1 MSLSYFL
8 AKRFGANRSKNKTR
22 RRSSINI
29 ATFGITVGLA
39 VMIVAISV
47 VIGFK
52 QEVRAQIVGFGS
64 HVQIFSY
71 SGSSSFDRQPI
82 TIDSLTNLSIKEIPA
97 VSKIE
102 PIVTKPGII
111 KTDNNFKG
119 VVFKG
124 VNENYDWSFYKK
136 NLVEGSVLD
145 FTQAANQNNILIS
158 DKLAKQLNI
167 KLGDDIFAYFFQQQ
181 VRARKFRIV
190 GVYATTFSEFD
201 NLFVI
206 CNLSVI
212 QSLNQWDSTQ
222 ISSIEIMLSDF
233 ELLEQTANEIESIV
247 GNKFDDNRL
256 IYNTQSIK
264 ELYPQ
269 IFNWLEMLNLNAY
282 IILILMMAVA
292 GFNMISGL
300 LIIILEKT
308 QTIGILKALGMKN
321 REIRKVFVLN
331 AMFFVTRG
339 MFWGNLIGLLVVLL
353 QKYFRIIPLNP
364 EYYYTDFVPVA
375 INLWWIALLNV
386 AVFVLS
392 IAIMVLPSQIITQ
405 ISPAKSIKFE

>member
-1 MSLSYFL
+1 MSFSYFL

-22 RRSSINI
+22 KRSSINI
-29 ATFGITVGLA
+29 ATFGITVGLT

-52 QEVRAQIVGFGS
+52 REVRAQIVGFGS
-64 HVQIFSY
+64 HVQISSY

-82 TIDSLTNLSIKEIPA
+82 TIDSLTNLSLKGIPA

-145 FTQAANQNNILIS
+145 FTWAENRNNILIS

-167 KLGDDIFAYFFQQQ
+167 RLGDDIFAYFFQQQ
-181 VRARKFRIV
+181 VRARKFRIA

-212 QSLNQWDSTQ
+212 QSLNQWDSTR
-222 ISSIEIMLSDF
+222 ISSVEIMLSDF
-233 ELLEQTANEIESIV
+233 DLLEQTTGEIESIV

-269 IFNWLEMLNLNAY
+269 IFNWLEMLNINAY

-321 REIRKVFVLN
+321 RDIRKVFVLN
-331 AMFFVTRG
+331 ALFFVVRG
-339 MFWGNLIGLLVVLL
+339 MFWGNIIGLLAVLL

>member
-1 MSLSYFL
+1 MSFSYFL

-22 RRSSINI
+22 KRSSINI
-29 ATFGITVGLA
+29 ATFGITVGLT

-52 QEVRAQIVGFGS
+52 REVRAQIVGFGS
-64 HVQIFSY
+64 HVQISSY

-82 TIDSLTNLSIKEIPA
+82 TIDSLTNLSLKGIPA

-212 QSLNQWDSTQ
+212 QSLNQWDSTR
-222 ISSIEIMLSDF
+222 ISSVEIMLSDF
-233 ELLEQTANEIESIV
+233 DLLEQTTGEIESIV

-269 IFNWLEMLNLNAY
+269 IFNWLEMLNINAY

-321 REIRKVFVLN
+321 RDIRKVFVLN
-331 AMFFVTRG
+331 ALFFVARG
-339 MFWGNLIGLLVVLL
+339 MFWGNLIGLLAVLL

>member
-1 MSLSYFL
+1 MSFSYFL

-22 RRSSINI
+22 KRSSINI

-52 QEVRAQIVGFGS
+52 REVRAQIVGFGS
-64 HVQIFSY
+64 HIQISSY

-82 TIDSLTNLSIKEIPA
+82 TIDSLTNSSIKGIPA

-145 FTQAANQNNILIS
+145 FTRAENQNNILIS

-167 KLGDDIFAYFFQQQ
+167 RLGDDIFAYFFQQQ

-212 QSLNQWDSTQ
+212 QSLNQWDSTR
-222 ISSIEIMLSDF
+222 ISSVEIMLSDF
-233 ELLEQTANEIESIV
+233 DLLEQTTGEIESIV

-321 REIRKVFVLN
+321 RDIRKVFVLN
-331 AMFFVTRG
+331 ALFFVVRG
-339 MFWGNLIGLLVVLL
+339 MFWGNIIGLLAVLL

>member
-1 MSLSYFL
+1 MSFSYFL

-22 RRSSINI
+22 KRSSINI
-29 ATFGITVGLA
+29 ATFGITVGLT

-52 QEVRAQIVGFGS
+52 REVRAQIVGFGS
-64 HVQIFSY
+64 HVQISSY

-82 TIDSLTNLSIKEIPA
+82 TIDSLTNLSLKGIPA

-145 FTQAANQNNILIS
+145 FTRAENRNNILIS

-167 KLGDDIFAYFFQQQ
+167 RLGDDIFAYFFQQQ

-212 QSLNQWDSTQ
+212 QSLNQWDSTR
-222 ISSIEIMLSDF
+222 ISSVEIMLSDF
-233 ELLEQTANEIESIV
+233 DLLEQTTGEIESIV

-269 IFNWLEMLNLNAY
+269 IFNWLEMLNINAY

-321 REIRKVFVLN
+321 RDIRKVFVLN
-331 AMFFVTRG
+331 ALFFVVRG

>member
-1 MSLSYFL
+1 MSFSYFL

-22 RRSSINI
+22 KRSSINI
-29 ATFGITVGLA
+29 ATFGITVGLT

-52 QEVRAQIVGFGS
+52 REVRAQIVGFGS
-64 HVQIFSY
+64 HVQISSY

-82 TIDSLTNLSIKEIPA
+82 TIDSLTNSSIKGIPA

-145 FTQAANQNNILIS
+145 FTRAENRNNILIS

-167 KLGDDIFAYFFQQQ
+167 RLGDDIFAYFFQQQ

-212 QSLNQWDSTQ
+212 QSLNQWDSTR
-222 ISSIEIMLSDF
+222 ISSVEIMLSDF
-233 ELLEQTANEIESIV
+233 DLLEQTTGEIESIV

-269 IFNWLEMLNLNAY
+269 IFNWLEMLNINAY

-321 REIRKVFVLN
+321 RDIRKVFVLN
-331 AMFFVTRG
+331 ALFFVVRG

>member
-1 MSLSYFL
+1 MNFPYFL
-8 AKRFGANRSKNKTR
+8 AKRFSSNSYKNKTR
-22 RRSSINI
+22 KKSSVKI
-29 ATFGITVGLA
+29 ATFGIAVGLA
-39 VMIVAISV
+39 VMILAISV

-52 QEVRAQIVGFGS
+52 REVRAQVVGFGS
-64 HVQIFSY
+64 HIQIFSY

-82 TIDSLTNLSIKEIPA
+82 TIDSITMLSIKAIPA

-111 KTDNNFKG
+111 KTDDSFKG

-124 VNENYDWSFYKK
+124 VKEDYDWSFYKK
-136 NLVEGSVLD
+136 NLVEGSVSD
-145 FTQAANQNNILIS
+145 FVQNENRNNILIS

-167 KLGDDIFAYFFQQQ
+167 GLGDDIFAYFFQQQ
-181 VRARKFRIV
+181 VRARKFHIT

-201 NLFVI
+201 KLFVI
-206 CNLSVI
+206 CNSAVI
-212 QSLNQWDSTQ
+212 QELNQWDSTR
-222 ISSIEIMLSDF
+222 ISSVEIMLSNFD
-233 ELLEQTANEIESIV
+233 LLEQTTNDIQSIV
-247 GNKFDDNRL
+247 GNKFDNNRL

-269 IFNWLEMLNLNAY
+269 IFNWLEMLNINAY

-339 MFWGNLIGLLVVLL
+339 MFWGNLIGLLAVLL
-353 QKYFRIIPLNP
+353 QNYFRIIPLNP
-364 EYYYTDFVPVA
+364 EYYYTDSVPVA
-375 INLWWIALLNV
+375 INLWHIALLNV
-386 AVFVLS
+386 AVFILS
-392 IAIMVLPSQIITQ
+392 IAIMVLSSQIITK

>member
-1 MSLSYFL
+1 MSFSYFL

-22 RRSSINI
+22 KRSSINI

-52 QEVRAQIVGFGS
+52 REVRAQIVGFGS
-64 HVQIFSY
+64 HVQISSY

-82 TIDSLTNLSIKEIPA
+82 TIDSLTNLSLKGIPA

-124 VNENYDWSFYKK
+124 VNENYDWNFYKK

-145 FTQAANQNNILIS
+145 FTRAENQNNILIS

-212 QSLNQWDSTQ
+212 QSLNQWDSTR
-222 ISSIEIMLSDF
+222 ISSVEIMLSDF
-233 ELLEQTANEIESIV
+233 DLLEQTTGEIESIV

-321 REIRKVFVLN
+321 RDIRKVFVLN
-331 AMFFVTRG
+331 ALFFVVRG
-339 MFWGNLIGLLVVLL
+339 MFWGNIIGLLAVLL

>member
-1 MSLSYFL
+1 MSFSYFL

-22 RRSSINI
+22 KRSSINI

-52 QEVRAQIVGFGS
+52 REVRAQIVGFGS
-64 HVQIFSY
+64 HVQISSY

-82 TIDSLTNLSIKEIPA
+82 TIDSLTNLSLKGIPA

-124 VNENYDWSFYKK
+124 VNENYDWNFYKK

-145 FTQAANQNNILIS
+145 FTRAENQNNILIS

-167 KLGDDIFAYFFQQQ
+167 RLGDDIFAYFFQQQ

-212 QSLNQWDSTQ
+212 QSLNQWDSTR
-222 ISSIEIMLSDF
+222 ISSVEIMLSDF
-233 ELLEQTANEIESIV
+233 DLLEQTTGEIESIV

-321 REIRKVFVLN
+321 RDIRKVFVLN
-331 AMFFVTRG
+331 ALFFVVRG
-339 MFWGNLIGLLVVLL
+339 MFWGNIIGLLAVLL

>member
-1 MSLSYFL
+1 MSFSYFL

-22 RRSSINI
+22 KRSSINI
-29 ATFGITVGLA
+29 ATFGITVGLT

-52 QEVRAQIVGFGS
+52 REVRAQIVGFGS
-64 HVQIFSY
+64 HVQISSY

-82 TIDSLTNLSIKEIPA
+82 TIDSLTNLSLKGIPA

-212 QSLNQWDSTQ
+212 QSLNQWDSTR
-222 ISSIEIMLSDF
+222 ISSVEIMLSDF
-233 ELLEQTANEIESIV
+233 DLLEQTTGEIESIV

-269 IFNWLEMLNLNAY
+269 IFNWLEMLNINAY

-321 REIRKVFVLN
+321 RDIRKVFVLN
-331 AMFFVTRG
+331 ALFFVVRG
-339 MFWGNLIGLLVVLL
+339 MFWGNIIGLLAVLL